1 MAGSPQLGMVVLF
14 PKEADG
20 KAIGKPGNYEACE
33 GQKLYF
39 SNAGNLI
46 VIGHTYGGGGQVMYL
61 PNLPLI
67 TSKNYSGYPS
77 SGTYRLRYLI
87 DREMDNKVPENIG
100 MITLLLGTDLPPPE
114 GWMFCDGALLRIEE
128 HADTYSVIGNTYGG
142 DGTTTFALP
151 NLPPVKNLNGQGT
164 ARYIMCVHGFLPSIG
179 DDMVWPLVG
188 TITLFAGKEPPVNWA
203 FCDGQ
208 TLTRAKGAPLM
219 SAYHVYNTNTTLPD
233 LLPVKNSEDQGQLRY
248 IICLN
253 GDLPSY

>member
-1 MAGSPQLGMVVLF
+1 MAGSPQKGMVILF

-33 GQKLYF
+33 GQKLYV
-39 SNAGNLI
+39 SNAGYLI
-46 VIGHTYGGGGQVMYL
+46 VIGHTYGGGGEVMYL
-61 PNLPLI
+61 PNLPII
-67 TSKNYSGYPS
+67 TCKNYSGSYP
-77 SGTYRLRYLI
+77 YRGSYQFRYLI
-87 DREMDNKVPENIG
+87 NRERDNRVPENIG
-100 MITLLLGTDLPPPE
+100 MIMLLLGTDLPPPE

-164 ARYIMCVHGFLPSIG
+164 ARYIMCVHGFLPGIEDKMAS
-179 DDMVWPLVG
+179 PLTGAV
-188 TITLFAGKEPPVNWA
+188 TLFAGKEPPVNWT

-208 TLTRAKGAPLM
+208 TLTRANGSYLM
-219 SAYHVYNTNTTLPD
+219 IAYRISNVITLPN
-233 LLPVKNSEDQGQLRY
+233 LLPINNSDGQGQLRY
-248 IICLN
+248 IICLD